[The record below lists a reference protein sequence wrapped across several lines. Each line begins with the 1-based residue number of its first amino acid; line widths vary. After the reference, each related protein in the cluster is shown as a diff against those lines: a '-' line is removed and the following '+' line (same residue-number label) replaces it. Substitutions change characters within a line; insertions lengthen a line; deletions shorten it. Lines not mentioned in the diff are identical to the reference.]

1 MSPALAT
8 DEADN
13 GGKSLSRHLSVRL
26 NQDQPTMA
34 TELGGLQCLVQGHQV
49 NQLPTFHLFR
59 SISSSLPSPGSNVWQ
74 SYYAPIYSP
83 PGRILALV
91 SRWGL
96 EPHIG
101 RAEGWQPHH
110 PPPSPISPIAPPF
123 GAGFLPRL
131 PSQVN
136 IFFYLEEK
144 LLLSIASSIV
154 QLQQL
159 RGLGRLA
166 AHLPPSSSSTCRR
179 RRRSGGSSLS
189 SATLSNATLTL
200 FGSL

>member
-1 MSPALAT
+1 MAESPSRAT
-8 DEADN
+8 F
-13 GGKSLSRHLSVRL
+13 LSASTRTSRPWP
-26 NQDQPTMA
+26 QSWAASSASFKAIRSTSFQPSTYSDPYHHHYQA
-34 TELGGLQCLVQGHQV
+34 
-49 NQLPTFHLFR
+49 
-59 SISSSLPSPGSNVWQ
+59 SPGSNVWQ

-131 PSQVN
+131 PSQVI

-189 SATLSNATLTL
+189 SSTLSNATLTL